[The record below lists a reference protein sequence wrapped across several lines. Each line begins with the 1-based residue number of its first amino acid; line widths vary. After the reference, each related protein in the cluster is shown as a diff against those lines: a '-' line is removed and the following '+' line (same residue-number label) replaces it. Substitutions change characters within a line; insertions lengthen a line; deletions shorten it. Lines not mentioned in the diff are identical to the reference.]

1 MKGVGA
7 MKKSE
12 CRSCGKVVMAS
23 TLEDGKCWSC
33 TNTLKG
39 KTYTSIDE
47 NENQADKESSVG
59 NSSQSAINILRT
71 VNTINA
77 LCGVVV
83 VLGSFL
89 LWLNQG
95 VDFLLFGAV
104 AFGLLTLVIWAVNR
118 VFIGIAEDVKGI
130 RQKLEDSN

>member
-1 MKGVGA
+1 M
-7 MKKSE
+7 
-12 CRSCGKVVMAS
+12 
-23 TLEDGKCWSC
+23 
-33 TNTLKG
+33 
-39 KTYTSIDE
+39 
-47 NENQADKESSVG
+47 
-59 NSSQSAINILRT
+59 LRT

-95 VDFLLFGAV
+95 VDFLLFRAV

>member
-1 MKGVGA
+1 M
-7 MKKSE
+7 SE
-12 CRSCGKVVMAS
+12 RTCNKCFVSSTTDVWIESLCPLCGFDNSGGYAHSSSS
-23 TLEDGKCWSC
+23 TESTKP
-33 TNTLKG
+33 
-39 KTYTSIDE
+39 SI
-47 NENQADKESSVG
+47 DKESSVG

>member
-59 NSSQSAINILRT
+59 NSSQSAINILGT
-71 VNTINA
+71 VNTISA

-89 LWLNQG
+89 LWVNQG

-104 AFGLLTLVIWAVNR
+104 VFGLLTLVIWAVNR

>member
-1 MKGVGA
+1 M
-7 MKKSE
+7 
-12 CRSCGKVVMAS
+12 
-23 TLEDGKCWSC
+23 
-33 TNTLKG
+33 
-39 KTYTSIDE
+39 
-47 NENQADKESSVG
+47 
-59 NSSQSAINILRT
+59 LRT

>member
-47 NENQADKESSVG
+47 NENQSDKESSVG
-59 NSSQSAINILRT
+59 NSSQSAINILGT
-71 VNTINA
+71 VNTISA

-104 AFGLLTLVIWAVNR
+104 VFGLLTLVIWAVNR

>member
-1 MKGVGA
+1 M
-7 MKKSE
+7 
-12 CRSCGKVVMAS
+12 
-23 TLEDGKCWSC
+23 
-33 TNTLKG
+33 
-39 KTYTSIDE
+39 
-47 NENQADKESSVG
+47 
-59 NSSQSAINILRT
+59 LRT

-104 AFGLLTLVIWAVNR
+104 AFGLLTLVIWAVNM

>member
-59 NSSQSAINILRT
+59 NSSQSAINILGT
-71 VNTINA
+71 VNTISA

-130 RQKLEDSN
+130 MQKLEDSN

>member
-1 MKGVGA
+1 

-39 KTYTSIDE
+39 KTYTPIDE
-47 NENQADKESSVG
+47 NKNQANKDSSAG
-59 NSSQSAINILRT
+59 NSSQSAIIILRT

-95 VDFLLFGAV
+95 VDFLLFGAG
-104 AFGLLTLVIWAVNR
+104 AFGLVILVIWAVNR

>member
-47 NENQADKESSVG
+47 NENQSDKESSVG
-59 NSSQSAINILRT
+59 NSSQSAINILGT
-71 VNTINA
+71 VNTISA

>member
-1 MKGVGA
+1 MKGVDA

-47 NENQADKESSVG
+47 NENQANKESSVG

>member
-59 NSSQSAINILRT
+59 NSSQSAINILGT
-71 VNTINA
+71 VNTISA

>member
-59 NSSQSAINILRT
+59 NSSQSAINILGT
-71 VNTINA
+71 VNTISA

-104 AFGLLTLVIWAVNR
+104 AFGLLTLVIWAV
-118 VFIGIAEDVKGI
+118 IGFL
-130 RQKLEDSN
+130 LE

>member
-1 MKGVGA
+1 MKGVDA

-59 NSSQSAINILRT
+59 NSSQSAINILGT
-71 VNTINA
+71 VNTISA

>member
-1 MKGVGA
+1 M
-7 MKKSE
+7 
-12 CRSCGKVVMAS
+12 
-23 TLEDGKCWSC
+23 
-33 TNTLKG
+33 
-39 KTYTSIDE
+39 
-47 NENQADKESSVG
+47 
-59 NSSQSAINILRT
+59 LRT

-104 AFGLLTLVIWAVNR
+104 AFGLFTLVIWAVNR

>member
-1 MKGVGA
+1 

-59 NSSQSAINILRT
+59 NSSQSAINILGT
-71 VNTINA
+71 VNTISA

>member
-23 TLEDGKCWSC
+23 TFEDGKCWSC

-59 NSSQSAINILRT
+59 NSSQSAINILGT
-71 VNTINA
+71 VNTISA